1 LPFATSPT
9 RKDMSMNKL
18 ATILIVDD
26 QERNRNLLA
35 DFITSFGHTPVLAE
49 NGAVALETA
58 RARPVDIILL
68 DVMMPV
74 LDGHQTLKHLKADTE
89 LRHIPV
95 VMISALDELQ
105 SITRCIEMGAD
116 DYLPKP
122 FNPTVLRA
130 RLNGCLVKKGL
141 HDQEMEHERLMEQY
155 NRELEQRVR
164 LQVNEIAS
172 TQLALIFALANLA
185 ESRDP
190 ETGEHLERM
199 RQYARILAHRLRL
212 NPKYDEVITG
222 TYVENI
228 YVTAPLHDIGKVGV
242 PDRILQK
249 PERLTGEE
257 YEIMKTHTV
266 IGATTLRNVDERHPG
281 NAFIRMGIEIA
292 ESHHEKWDGSGYPRG
307 LAGDAIPLTGRILA
321 LADVYDALTSRRC
334 YKEAF
339 SHERSKD
346 IILNGGGT
354 HFDAD
359 IVDAFVQAE
368 EEFMMVREQ
377 HQDSEKVML
386 V

>member
-1 LPFATSPT
+1 MTKT
-9 RKDMSMNKL
+9 

-26 QERNRNLLA
+26 QDRNRRLLT
-35 DFITSFGHTPVLAE
+35 DFITSFGHKSVAAE
-49 NGAVALETA
+49 NGAVALEVLKSTT
-58 RARPVDIILL
+58 VDIVLL

-74 LDGHQTLKHLKADTE
+74 MDGYQTLQQLKADGA

-130 RLNGCLVKKGL
+130 RLNGCLTKKEL
-141 HDQEMEHERLMEQY
+141 HDQEMEYERRIEQS
-155 NRELEQRVR
+155 NQLLEERVR
-164 LQVNEIAS
+164 LQVSEIAS

-199 RQYARILAHRLRL
+199 RQYARILADRLRDAA
-212 NPKYDEVITG
+212 KFEDVIDD

-249 PERLTGEE
+249 PGNLSEE
-257 YEIMKTHTV
+257 EFALMKTHTT

-292 ESHHEKWDGSGYPRG
+292 ESHHEKWNGSGYPRA
-307 LAGDAIPLTGRILA
+307 LSGDAIPLTGRILA
-321 LADVYDALTSRRC
+321 LADVYDALTSKRC
-334 YKEAF
+334 YKDAF
-339 SHERSKD
+339 SHDKSKE
-346 IILNGGGT
+346 IILSGRGA
-354 HFDAD
+354 HFDPD
-359 IVDAFVQAE
+359 VVDAFLASE
-368 EEFMMVREQ
+368 REFMSVREQ
-377 HQDSEKVML
+377 HQDTEKVML
-386 V
+386 I